1 MTDSTSTSTSSSTS
15 TPTVLN
21 TPQSDWS
28 LVLSQLLS
36 ALGNSQYEWALNEYN
51 SGKEITNANIANF
64 MAMSGKGAGLADTL
78 IKQYQNQFA
87 PVVQQYLA
95 QAASY
100 NSPERQQFEMGR
112 AESQVAQAM
121 TAARSEAERKI
132 RSYGGNPNDGKS
144 REIQEAGRLQD
155 AAARAGAGTQAAL
168 DTADRGRAMTEKA
181 VQFGQN
187 VPGMAV
193 NAMNSAYQGVVGAQ
207 NANLGQQNTGAAL
220 TQSAAPFMS
229 AAAGALKMPPT
240 GQTSSGGSQSQQK
253 SSSPDNSNNR
263 NTQPGKG
270 VLDPMAR
277 SSDTQ
282 TGPAGNGL
290 GAPSAANFRAPG
302 GAGGGAQIMNLPQGP
317 DGAGGVLQE
326 GEGTEGAPA
335 WEGADP
341 SEMIDGAGGQDTNQ
355 DFGEDNTYG
364 DFNPQGDVG
373 QGQPSYGEQD
383 NSYGDYGPT
392 DMGDTPSQGADMN
405 NYQDT
410 SYDSG
415 GDWGGDYG
423 GGDESFAQGGGVLP
437 TSGGAV
443 PKSASPSQGQQ
454 TDDISARLNAGEFV
468 IPRDVV
474 AHQGTRF
481 FDNLISKS
489 RRLRTG
495 MAGPPARPTM
505 KPALQ
510 QKPTFN
516 SKGVM

>member
-78 IKQYQNQFA
+78 IKQYQNQFS

-100 NSPERQQFEMGR
+100 NSPERQQFQMGR

-220 TQSAAPFMS
+220 TSSAAPFMS

-263 NTQPGKG
+263 NTQPGRG
-270 VLDPMAR
+270 VIDPTAR

-282 TGPAGNGL
+282 TGPGGNGL

-302 GAGGGAQIMNLPQGP
+302 GGGGIAQIMNLPQGP

-335 WEGADP
+335 WEGGDP
-341 SEMIDGAGGQDTNQ
+341 SEMIDGAGGQADPSAQ
-355 DFGEDNTYG
+355 DNTYG
-364 DFNPQGDVG
+364 DFG
-373 QGQPSYGEQD
+373 QVDTSSYGE
-383 NSYGDYGPT
+383 
-392 DMGDTPSQGADMN
+392 PSQGADMTN
-405 NYQDT
+405 YDAQSYSNPDTSYDPGTGADMTNYQDT

-415 GDWGGDYG
+415 SYDSG

-489 RRLRTG
+489 RKLRTG